1 MYQLL
6 VKLIYNQNKINF
18 MNYIKMKVIIKY
30 KCITNL
36 IYMRTHEYV
45 LNIHNDEN
53 ETLIYNIYYMY

>member
-1 MYQLL
+1 
-6 VKLIYNQNKINF
+6 